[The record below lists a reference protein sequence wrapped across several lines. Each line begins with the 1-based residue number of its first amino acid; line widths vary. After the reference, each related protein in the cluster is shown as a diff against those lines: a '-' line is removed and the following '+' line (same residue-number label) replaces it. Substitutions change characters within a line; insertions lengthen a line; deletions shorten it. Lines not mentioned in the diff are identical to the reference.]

1 MQKIRLKKQKKSID
15 RRLLI
20 FVLIL
25 SGLGLLFIADAS
37 APQALNNFSDQFYF
51 VKQQAVW
58 GFLGIILLFVASRI
72 HYSFWEK
79 MAVPIFAVGVVIL
92 ALVLLPSVGVKT
104 LGARRWLFIGSIS
117 LQPSEFIKLA
127 LAMYLAKAIAK
138 KKSTLAY
145 FLPLLL
151 VAGLIIAQP
160 DFGTMIVVSG
170 IGLAQIFIS
179 GIKLIP
185 LVGTLL
191 VGGALSLLAILTS
204 DYRKQRVLT
213 YFELTKDPLGSAYH
227 IRQILLA
234 LGSGGLLG
242 VGLGQSRQKY
252 LFLPE
257 AATDSIFA
265 VIAEEVGFIG
275 ASVIIII
282 FAMLIYRGFK
292 IAKGAPDTFSQ
303 VLAVGITT
311 WIGGQAFLNI
321 AAMTAILP
329 LTGIPFPFFSYGG
342 SALTMVLFATG
353 ILLNISKYETK
364 DKTRR

>member
-1 MQKIRLKKQKKSID
+1 MQKIRLKKQKKTNDKKI
-15 RRLLI
+15 LI
-20 FVLIL
+20 LALIL

-58 GFLGIILLFVASRI
+58 GFLGIILLFIASKI
-72 HYSFWEK
+72 HYSLWEK
-79 MAVPIFAVGVVIL
+79 LAVPIFAVGVVVLI
-92 ALVLLPSVGVKT
+92 LVLVPSIGVKT
-104 LGARRWLFIGSIS
+104 LGARRWLNIGSVS

-138 KKSTLAY
+138 KKSVLTY
-145 FLPLLL
+145 FLPILL

-160 DFGTMIVVSG
+160 DFGTMVVVSL
-170 IGLAQIFIS
+170 IGLTQIFVS
-179 GIKLIP
+179 GIKLLPMIGAF
-185 LVGTLL
+185 LVGS
-191 VGGALSLLAILTS
+191 ALSFIAIMTS
-204 DYRKQRVLT
+204 DYRKQRLLT
-213 YFELTKDPLGSAYH
+213 YLELTKDPLDSAYH

-275 ASVIIII
+275 ASVIIIA
-282 FAMLIYRGFK
+282 FAALIYRGFK

-342 SALTMVLFATG
+342 SALTMLLFATG